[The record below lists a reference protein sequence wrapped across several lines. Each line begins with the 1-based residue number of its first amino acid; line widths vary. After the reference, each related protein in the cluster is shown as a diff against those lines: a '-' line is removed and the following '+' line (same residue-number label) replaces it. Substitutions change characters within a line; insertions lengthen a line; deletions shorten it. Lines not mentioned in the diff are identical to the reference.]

1 MTPDQPSLVRE
12 NLLLRPIGPT
22 DSARICELAG
32 HREIAANT
40 TRIPHPYT
48 EEDAR
53 EWIGAQYEEFKR
65 GEQLNF
71 AIIVRSSGELIG
83 LCGLSRINREYESAE
98 IGYWIGRQYWNRG
111 HATGAVTALVDYAFR
126 ILGLN
131 RVYSRYMRRNPASG
145 RVLAKCGF
153 VHEGTLRQHVKKW
166 GKFEDI
172 EMAAILKEDYLRN
185 D

>member
-1 MTPDQPSLVRE
+1 MTPDQPSLVTE
-12 NLLLRPIGPT
+12 DLLLRPLSPS
-22 DSARICELAG
+22 DSTRICILAG
-32 HREIAANT
+32 HRDIAAQT

-53 EWIGAQYEEFKR
+53 EWIEAQHEQFER
-65 GEQLNF
+65 GDQLNF
-71 AIIVRSSGELIG
+71 AVIERSSGEFIG
-83 LCGLSRINREYESAE
+83 ICGLSRINREYESAE

-111 HATGAVTALVDYAFR
+111 YATGAVLAVVDYAFR

-131 RVYSRYMRRNPASG
+131 RVYSRYMRKNPASG

-172 EMAAILKEDYLRN
+172 EMAAILKDDYLQN

>member
-1 MTPDQPSLVRE
+1 MTSDQPSLVTE
-12 NLLLRPIGPT
+12 NLLLRPLSPT
-22 DSARICELAG
+22 DSARVCELAS
-32 HREIAANT
+32 HLEIAAQT
-40 TRIPHPYT
+40 TRIPHPYI

-53 EWIGAQYEEFKR
+53 EWIEAQYEEFKR

-71 AIIVRSSGELIG
+71 AIVERSRGELIG
-83 LCGLSRINREYESAE
+83 VCGLLRINRENESAE
-98 IGYWIGRQYWNRG
+98 LGYWIGRPYWNQG
-111 HATGAVTALVDYAFR
+111 FATGAVAAVVDYAFR
-126 ILGLN
+126 VLGLN
-131 RVYSRYMRRNPASG
+131 RVYSRYMRKNPASG

-172 EMAAILKEDYLRN
+172 EIAAILKEDYLQH